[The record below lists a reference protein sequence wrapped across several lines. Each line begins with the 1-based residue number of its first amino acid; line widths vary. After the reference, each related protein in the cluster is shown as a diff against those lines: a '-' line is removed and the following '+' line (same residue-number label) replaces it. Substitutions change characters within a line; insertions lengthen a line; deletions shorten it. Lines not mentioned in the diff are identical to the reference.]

1 MRRVLRGGLGL
12 GLALVVLTGCSTPPA
27 LAPDELLGMRQAI
40 AELVSGL
47 RLGDVGPVP
56 LDISSEVAQA
66 DFVAATGGMGSFLP
80 IVESGA
86 PKLTTTDGSARA
98 ALVPLHFSWQLLSG
112 TWSYDSAAQ
121 VVRRGGQWVVH
132 WESKIV
138 HPQLSAS
145 SRIVFEHTEPQ
156 RGAVLGAKGVA
167 LTPIKK
173 LVRIGIDKGG
183 LSESAQQESALRL
196 ADAMNRSTMY
206 AEQVAVAGGTDFV
219 VLGDFNPADVP
230 AAARKVPGFRAVN
243 VVEPTQPGAARQVVG
258 LVVTADVNTWRRT
271 GGLVQPGD
279 RIGLDGLELRY
290 DTPLRGK
297 AGIRVR
303 LVARPALPSPSPKP
317 TTKPTTSVK
326 PVLLYQVAPVAGQ
339 PLRLTLDAKRSADL
353 AAALSGQAAVTSAV
367 ALNPA
372 TGAIEAVGETVES
385 TDIALEGFTVPG
397 EPFQLVTALAL
408 MRSGVPLSTSVNCV
422 RSIKVGARTFTTR
435 PGYPANKLGKMTIT
449 QAVANGCGT
458 ALIPLANKLSGT
470 AIRDAGASL
479 GIGAAA
485 EAGFAVE
492 RGQIPV
498 PDGPEGLAQLM
509 LGQGE
514 VEVSP
519 VAMAGAVASVVAGK
533 TVLAYLLVNRVP
545 KSVAAPLTPGEVA
558 GLRGIL
564 TAGVSQGGA
573 APYKADAS
581 QGLAGLTSFNSE
593 SGGTVAQ
600 GWAILRTKDQIVCL
614 FSSNG
619 ADGGGKVLPAYLRPK
634 PSPRA

>member
-1 MRRVLRGGLGL
+1 MGL
-12 GLALVVLTGCSTPPA
+12 GLALGVLTGCSTPPT
-27 LAPDELLGMRQAI
+27 LASDELLGMRQTV

-86 PKLTTTDGSARA
+86 PKLTTAGSAQA
-98 ALVPLHFSWQLLSG
+98 ALVPLHFSWHLPSG
-112 TWSYDSAAQ
+112 AWSYDSAAQ

-132 WESKIV
+132 WEAKIV
-138 HPQLSAS
+138 HPQLSAA

-156 RGAVLGAKGVA
+156 RGAILGAKGVP
-167 LTPIKK
+167 LTPLKK
-173 LVRIGIDKGG
+173 LVRVGIDKGG
-183 LSESAQQESALRL
+183 LSESAQQASAVRL
-196 ADAMNRSTMY
+196 GDAMDRSRLF
-206 AEQVAVAGGTDFV
+206 AEQVAVAGGADFV
-219 VLGDFNPADVP
+219 VLGDFNPAGIP
-230 AAARKVPGFRAVN
+230 AAARKIPGFRAVN
-243 VVEPTQPGAARQVVG
+243 VVEPTEPTVARQVLG
-258 LVVTADVNTWRRT
+258 LVVPADVGTWRRT

-290 DTPLRGK
+290 DTQLRGT
-297 AGIRVR
+297 AAIRVR
-303 LVARPALPSPSPKP
+303 LVARPAVPSPKP
-317 TTKPTTSVK
+317 AAKPTAVVK
-326 PVLLYQVAPVAGQ
+326 PVLLYQVAGVAGQ
-339 PLRLTLDAKRSADL
+339 PLRLTLDAKRSTDL
-353 AAALSGQAAVTSAV
+353 AVALSGQAAVTSAV

-372 TGAIEAVGETVES
+372 TGAIEAVGEAGAS
-385 TDIALEGFTVPG
+385 TDIALQGFTVPG

-408 MRSGVPLSTSVNCV
+408 MRSGVPVSTSVNCV
-422 RSIKVGARTFTTR
+422 RSIKVGTRTFTTR
-435 PGYPANKLGKMTIT
+435 PGYPATKLGKMTIT

-533 TVLAYLLVNRVP
+533 TVLPYLLVNRVP

-581 QGLAGLTSFNSE
+581 QGLAGQTSFTNE

-619 ADGGGKVLPAYLRPK
+619 ADAGGKVLPAYLRPK
-634 PSPRA
+634 PAVRA